1 MSIEKA
7 PAAQKLEEVTLAKP
21 HTHEGVDY
29 EVGAVIKVNTADK
42 EWLTQNEII
51 ASKEPGTK

>member
-1 MSIEKA
+1 MSTDKA
-7 PAAQKLEEVTLAKP
+7 PATQKLEDVTLAKP

-29 EVGAVIKVNTADK
+29 VAGATIKVNTADK

-51 ASKEPGTK
+51 AGKEPGTK